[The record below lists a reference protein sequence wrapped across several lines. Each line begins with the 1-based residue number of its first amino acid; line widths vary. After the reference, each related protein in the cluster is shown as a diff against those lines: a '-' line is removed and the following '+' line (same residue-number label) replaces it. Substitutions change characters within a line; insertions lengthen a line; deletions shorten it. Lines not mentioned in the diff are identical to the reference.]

1 MPISAMWFVLLGGIL
16 FVAGLLPVALGARR
30 TVGRASFVGLG
41 LLVGPAADLALA
53 LLT

>member
-1 MPISAMWFVLLGGIL
+1 MRLLLLGGIL

-30 TVGRASFVGLG
+30 TVERASFVGRG
-41 LLVGPAADLALA
+41 LLVGPAVYLALA